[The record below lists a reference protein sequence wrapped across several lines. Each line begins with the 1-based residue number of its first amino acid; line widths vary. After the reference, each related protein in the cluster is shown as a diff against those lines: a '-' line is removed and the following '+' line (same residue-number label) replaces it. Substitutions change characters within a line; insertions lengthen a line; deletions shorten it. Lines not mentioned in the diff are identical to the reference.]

1 MIRIEFI
8 NDAFVTEDITIEEFY
23 VLPINKFGFMTLPS
37 GRLINIYNTTI
48 VWEVNN

>member
-23 VLPINKFGFMTLPS
+23 TFPISTVGFMTLPS
-37 GRLINIYNTTI
+37 GRLINVNNTTI
-48 VWEVNN
+48 IWEINN